1 MQIKRSVIFF
11 MSVRR
16 NKGEGSITTTMRNGK
31 TYYKAS
37 VTIGYDANGKQ
48 IRKSFGSFK
57 KSVVVDKIN
66 TVKYEVKTNSL
77 SSDSEI
83 TFGNLFQT
91 WVSDYKKNEVQNNT
105 LDGYY
110 TCYKLHIKPY
120 EISRIKASQ
129 LTLSMLQQ
137 YFNDLQCNCTPNNIR
152 KIYTKIKSC
161 LEFAMIHGIVNKN
174 YCRGVVLQKIQKRT
188 DDTYSVFTK
197 EEQEKIISMLDSRN
211 VVDRIIYF
219 TFYTG
224 LRLGE
229 VLAVK
234 WDRIQGNILSV
245 EEQYQRDTEFLSDG
259 KKKTIYIFKSI
270 LKTDYSKREIPLPD
284 KILKFLAGIDKISSL
299 VFCDENGD
307 PIERK
312 KPDRR
317 VQKLCRELN
326 IPIKKFH
333 SIRHTYA
340 TRLFES
346 GVPIKT
352 VQSLMGHADIQTT
365 MNIYT
370 HVMKEKKWKF

>member
-1 MQIKRSVIFF
+1 

-16 NKGEGSITTTMRNGK
+16 NKGEGSITTTTRNGK

-66 TVKYEVKTNSL
+66 IIKYEAKTNSL
-77 SSDSEI
+77 SSDSAI
-83 TFGNLFQT
+83 TFGNLYQS
-91 WVSDYKKNEVQNNT
+91 WVSGYKKNEVQNNT

-110 TCYKLHIKPY
+110 TCYKLHIQPY
-120 EISRIKASQ
+120 GIAKIKVSE
-129 LTLSMLQQ
+129 LTLNILQR
-137 YFNDLQCNCTPNNIR
+137 YFNELQNSCTPNNIR
-152 KIYTKIKSC
+152 KIYTKIKAC
-161 LEFAMIHGIVNKN
+161 LEFAIIHGIVNKN
-174 YCRGVVLQKIQKRT
+174 YCNGVVLQKVQKKT
-188 DDTYSVFTK
+188 DDAYSVFTK
-197 EEQEKIISMLDSRN
+197 EEQEKIISALDPRN

-229 VLAVK
+229 VLAVR
-234 WDRIQGNILSV
+234 WGRIQGNILSV
-245 EEQYQRDTEFLSDG
+245 EEQYQRDTEFLPDG
-259 KKKTIYIFKSI
+259 RKKTIYIFKSI

-346 GVPIKT
+346 DVPIKT
-352 VQSLMGHADIQTT
+352 VQALMGHADIQTT

-370 HVMKEKKWKF
+370 HVMKEKKLEVIDVLEKL